1 MVSKA
6 LTVYSEFYGRGS
18 PTAFYISFF
27 TRALEAKRHLNLL
40 LFFKFFLEYS
50 WFMMCYFQVY
60 SRVNQLCIY
69 TSLLNLNFQ
78 PLYTLLQHVI
88 FNRDE
93 TLALQMKALISEPI
107 SFSSVIFL
115 MGGWVLYIFWIIVL
129 CQLHR
134 LSFSHPV
141 VLPFSFVYSV
151 FCSTAALH

>member
-1 MVSKA
+1 M
-6 LTVYSEFYGRGS
+6 
-18 PTAFYISFF
+18 
-27 TRALEAKRHLNLL
+27 
-40 LFFKFFLEYS
+40 
-50 WFMMCYFQVY
+50 Y
-60 SRVNQLCIY
+60 SRLNQLCIY
-69 TSLLNLNFQ
+69 TSVLNLNFQ
-78 PLYTLLQHVI
+78 PSYTLLQHVI

-134 LSFSHPV
+134 LSFSQPV
-141 VLPFSFVYSV
+141 VLPLSFVYSV